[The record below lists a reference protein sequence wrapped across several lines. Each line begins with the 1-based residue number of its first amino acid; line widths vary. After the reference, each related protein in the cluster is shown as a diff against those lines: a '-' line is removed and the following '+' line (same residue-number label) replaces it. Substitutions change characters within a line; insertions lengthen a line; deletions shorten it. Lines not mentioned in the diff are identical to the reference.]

1 MSLPTNTDFDIEN
14 KGFRVGLNTAI
25 NDVENNCVSD
35 NLEFL
40 TNLQFI
46 NGFMR
51 AYYEYVM
58 INKDK
63 NKNKNDDKN
72 DDEDKNEDK
81 NEEPLQ
87 KKSRHTFHN
96 DSSSSSSSFET
107 PLPIPVPTV
116 HLMRANPFTRPNPFT
131 HQNCFVFGATQ
142 PKPTMNPNFN
152 DTRSMQFNPKNP
164 FPEMN
169 PNSDQQSEPLI
180 TPHKPILTFD
190 LSPVQQ
196 SKTKKTR
203 SKKE

>member
-1 MSLPTNTDFDIEN
+1 MNHSTITDSDIEN
-14 KGFRVGLNTAI
+14 KGFRVGLETAI
-25 NDVENNCVSD
+25 NDVKNNCVSD

-63 NKNKNDDKN
+63 NKNEDKNDDKN
-72 DDEDKNEDK
+72 D
-81 NEEPLQ
+81 EPLQ

-96 DSSSSSSSFET
+96 DSSSSSSSSSFET

-131 HQNCFVFGATQ
+131 HQNCFVFGDTQ

-152 DTRSMQFNPKNP
+152 DAMSMQFNPKNS

-190 LSPVQQ
+190 PSPVQQ